1 MSLEDHPNIHA
12 VGFSV
17 DITTSLRKHLRGKA
31 LENLEKKELAIGDEK
46 ITNLIVDFVADIST
60 RLDEIVE
67 ERKWKEKIK

>member
-67 ERKWKEKIK
+67 ERK